1 MKTIARWLLCLA
13 LVCGPALAAAGP
25 GQGSLVSVG
34 ILTFQDESGTR
45 ASPEF
50 LQKLS
55 QGLRLKLTLEHQDT
69 LGRPLSGGSAPA
81 DIEQTAA
88 LGRQQGVQFVV
99 RGGLLA
105 AVSSKTAGEL
115 RCRLVVYCDLID
127 VDNLS
132 VSTYRAE
139 GEGTESDP
147 SREDALHWGSY
158 SWDAPEFAASALGG
172 ALDAVLG
179 ELADQIYAGMS
190 SAMHRAE
197 PEPVGFE
204 APPPAGPGEGDPA
217 EDPYQTDQELQ
228 QLIAHA
234 ESLIS
239 SEGASGLIDVASL
252 QQALG
257 SLLAS
262 LDAKLGLLEQARDTA
277 AIDLQILRQQE
288 ELQGL
293 VDACA
298 EQLAMAHAGE
308 DHAAD
313 PGREQTNLTSI
324 LKELLQETMNRLLD
338 IKEIEAAL
346 GIGDEGESEEFPP
359 ADPDADEYHDDYDA
373 AEEWTSDVSGVVVD
387 EAGSPIEG
395 ATIFE
400 PETGASARTDS
411 TGAYTIPHL
420 PGGRMAE
427 LQVIQAG
434 KPVAS
439 GRVELRPGKTGVAD
453 WVVRSGSGGPTAL
466 FSRVLPPTTVA
477 KSSGV
482 RSGANVRGVVLSAT
496 GGPLSLVLVTIPGV
510 GVVRTDPSGRYFFAN
525 VPPGNYEMILR
536 RERSAAQTQR
546 ITVAA
551 MKTTEHKI
559 VYLAKS
565 ARPGGLPRGP
575 VLARGADTL
584 VRGRVADES
593 GKPIERAK
601 LTLFHPGGA
610 LAAYSD
616 ARGGY
621 EIRNVKQGTYRL
633 LASKP
638 GYQSSSADVDLNNK
652 KRALLHFKLKPASS
666 NAVRRA
672 VASRSE
678 KRAPASTDSAKTSK
692 ATTATKTAPKTET
705 TAATAKTAGTTKTTT
720 TAATTKTTAATQAA
734 KAPPSGDKGTVLGT
748 VVDDKTGKAV
758 VEASILLKGKVI
770 ARTDS
775 SGRFRIG
782 DLAAGSYSVIVRKNG
797 YKEGSGSFTVKPGGT
812 TSLRIRLSPLATIKT
827 APVTIRKTGR

>member
-1 MKTIARWLLCLA
+1 MKTIVRWLLCLA
-13 LVCGPALAAAGP
+13 VVCGPALAAAGP
-25 GQGSLVSVG
+25 GQSPVVNIG

-55 QGLRLKLTLEHQDT
+55 QGLRLKLTLEHTDV
-69 LGRPLSGGSAPA
+69 LGRPLSGGPAPA

-105 AVSSKTAGEL
+105 AVSSRTAGEL
-115 RCRLVVYCDLID
+115 RCRLVVYGDLID
-127 VDNLS
+127 VGNLS

-139 GEGTESDP
+139 GEGAESD
-147 SREDALHWGSY
+147 SHRDDALRWDSY
-158 SWDAPEFAASALGG
+158 SWDDPEFAASALGG
-172 ALDAVLG
+172 ALDAALDG
-179 ELADQIYAGMS
+179 LLDQLYAGMS
-190 SAMHRAE
+190 AAMHRAE
-197 PEPVGFE
+197 PEPEGAE
-204 APPPAGPGEGDPA
+204 APPPAWSGEGDP
-217 EDPYQTDQELQ
+217 EDDSYHTGQELQ

-252 QQALG
+252 QQALE

-262 LDAKLGLLEQARDTA
+262 LDTKLALLEQARDTTA
-277 AIDLQILRQQE
+277 VDRQILRQQE
-288 ELQGL
+288 DLQGL

-298 EQLAMAHAGE
+298 EQLAAAHGGE

-313 PGREQTNLTSI
+313 PDRDQTNLTSI
-324 LKELLQETMNRLLD
+324 LKNLLQETMDRLLD
-338 IKEIEAAL
+338 IKEVEAES
-346 GIGDEGESEEFPP
+346 GVGDEYESEEFPP
-359 ADPDADEYHDDYDA
+359 ADPDAGEYDDDDEA
-373 AEEWTSDVSGVVVD
+373 AEEWMSDVSGVVVD

-434 KPVAS
+434 KPIAS
-439 GRVELRPGKTGVAD
+439 GRVELRPGKTGIAD
-453 WVVRSGSGGPTAL
+453 WVLRSGGGGPPA
-466 FSRVLPPTTVA
+466 SAIRVLPPTTVA
-477 KSSGV
+477 KSSGI
-482 RSGANVRGVVLSAT
+482 RSGATVRGVVLSAT

-510 GVVRTDPSGRYFFAN
+510 GVVRTDSSGRFSFAN
-525 VPPGNYEMILR
+525 VPPGSHELIVRL
-536 RERSAAQTQR
+536 ERSGAQTQR
-546 ITVAA
+546 IMVAA
-551 MKTTEHKI
+551 MKTAEHKI
-559 VYLAKS
+559 VYLARS
-565 ARPGGLPRGP
+565 ARPGGLPRGA

-601 LTLFHPGGA
+601 LTLYHPGGA

-638 GYQSSSADVDLNNK
+638 GYKSSSADVDLS
-652 KRALLHFKLKPASS
+652 KRKSVLLNFKLKPVSS
-666 NAVRRA
+666 DAVRRA
-672 VASRSE
+672 VASRSQ
-678 KRAPASTDSAKTSK
+678 KRAPSSPDSAKTST
-692 ATTATKTAPKTET
+692 ATTATKSAPKTET
-705 TAATAKTAGTTKTTT
+705 TAAA
-720 TAATTKTTAATQAA
+720 TKTTATTQAA
-734 KAPPSGDKGTVLGT
+734 KAPTSGDKGALLGT

-758 VEASILLKGKVI
+758 AEASVLLKGKVI
-770 ARTDS
+770 ARTDA
-775 SGRFRIG
+775 SGRFRIA

-797 YKEGSGSFTVKPGGT
+797 YKEGSGSFTVKPGVT
-812 TSLRIRLSPLATIKT
+812 ASLRIRLAPLATIKT